1 VEIRGFTVK
10 FSKTKARKRRDEET
24 FLQKRINELF
34 LKAEKGKNNRHVI
47 CELNSSRA
55 RLEKNNGSQN
65 SRHYP

>member
-34 LKAEKGKNNRHVI
+34 LKAEKGKNRHII

-55 RLEKNNGSQN
+55 RLEKNNGSKN